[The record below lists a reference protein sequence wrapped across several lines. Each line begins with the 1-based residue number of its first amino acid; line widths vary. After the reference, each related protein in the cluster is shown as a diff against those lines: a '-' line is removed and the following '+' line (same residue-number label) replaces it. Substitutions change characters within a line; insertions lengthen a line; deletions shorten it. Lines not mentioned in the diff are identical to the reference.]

1 ESPRKDLPEAKRKGS
16 KGRASKILLGGQA
29 ACASRLSVH
38 SQGRR
43 KEDHRWIVTA
53 APSKS
58 ASELTHPIR
67 QSPVLVRQSAGP
79 LPNSRGPSGNTAF
92 LSGDT
97 SLGRSPDSGL
107 SGNTSGLSGN
117 TSFLSGDTSLRRSPG
132 SGPSGYTSGLSGNT
146 SFLSG
151 DTSLERSPGSG
162 RGATEPFRPPGP
174 LPRPLS
180 RASPTHP
187 SRTGEG
193 RHRPTP
199 TTSNKKTEGS
209 CFRVVAPSPA
219 RGGGRW
225 HARGRVGEGAGG
237 GKARS
242 S

>member
-1 ESPRKDLPEAKRKGS
+1 
-16 KGRASKILLGGQA
+16 
-29 ACASRLSVH
+29 
-38 SQGRR
+38 
-43 KEDHRWIVTA
+43 IVTA

-79 LPNSRGPSGNTAF
+79 LPNSRGPSGNT
-92 LSGDT
+92 T
-97 SLGRSPDSGL
+97 GRSC
-107 SGNTSGLSGN
+107 NTA
-117 TSFLSGDTSLRRSPG
+117 FLSGDTSLRRSPG